1 MALMNCPECGKEI
14 SDQVNNCP
22 HCGFPV
28 NNKKD
33 EGSNKKKKVIP
44 VVIAAIV
51 LLLILAAFFIYK
63 FVYKGS
69 FQISQGKDTIELG
82 TDVDLIK
89 YLEYSP
95 EDIIDVTIVDDGGF
109 DCNAVGDYQVLFN
122 VKNKRGNI
130 KQVQYDFHV
139 TDTVPPELTVLKDTV
154 YVAKGSSYQPESNA
168 EAADADS

>member
-95 EDIIDVTIVDDGGF
+95 
-109 DCNAVGDYQVLFN
+109 
-122 VKNKRGNI
+122 
-130 KQVQYDFHV
+130 
-139 TDTVPPELTVLKDTV
+139 
-154 YVAKGSSYQPESNA
+154 
-168 EAADADS
+168 

>member
-51 LLLILAAFFIYK
+51 LLLILAAFSSINLYIREAF
-63 FVYKGS
+63 
-69 FQISQGKDTIELG
+69 
-82 TDVDLIK
+82 
-89 YLEYSP
+89 
-95 EDIIDVTIVDDGGF
+95 
-109 DCNAVGDYQVLFN
+109 
-122 VKNKRGNI
+122 R
-130 KQVQYDFHV
+130 FHKARI
-139 TDTVPPELTVLKDTV
+139 PLNWERMWI
-154 YVAKGSSYQPESNA
+154 
-168 EAADADS
+168 